1 MANIIGT
8 LSTAISGLYANNKAL
23 ETTSHNIANVNN
35 PYYVRQQVI
44 QTTSSY
50 KTLSN
55 SNFQIGT
62 GVDVQEIRQ
71 IRNEFLD
78 LKYREHSG
86 ALGFYNSRNEVLE
99 QVQGIMNEMSDEGL
113 QKVMGQFW
121 NKWDELSKD
130 PSNPTIRGLLKESA
144 EAVID
149 TVNHYSDHL
158 DDLQINLNN
167 TIKNKVEEVNDIAHR
182 IAEINVNIE
191 KYESNFITA
200 NDYRDER
207 NRLLDRLSE
216 LVDMDCYETESGV
229 VNVRVCD
236 RHIVL
241 DGNVNELKLKTNGS
255 SFFDIYWSDDD
266 TMVDIKDGEIAGVLG
281 SRGDVAKTIIGKNNG
296 TVKQKVDV
304 VIAVDLTTTDMTK
317 VNDII
322 NTYEEDMKKRG
333 LEPLFKFVT
342 FGDAP
347 ATEITANFQTDIT
360 ASFTT
365 QPEATENFNEVVNLV
380 KGMTFTDNSLK
391 ELVVI
396 SDESIGGDANTISL
410 ADAESYINDLKDLGI
425 STNIVSKE
433 KYRKLGDT
441 GEVGWEY
448 IADKTG
454 GSFIDIDKSIAGE
467 IGVELSELST
477 SNLSVMMGNVESFDE
492 IIPSI
497 KQKLNTFV
505 NTIARNINYIH
516 RQGFTLD
523 GNNGG
528 DFFVAADS
536 SLPIQAGNIK
546 LNPNLSEL
554 NNIAA
559 GDTALELG
567 NGKIA
572 SKINDLRDAYIFGS
586 LNSDDYFRDI
596 ISDIGVTAS
605 TTKSFLE
612 SKTMLRNEVDS
623 KRQAISSVSLDEEMT
638 DMLKFQHSYAANSR
652 VVNAVDEMLDR
663 IVNGLGVVGR

>member
-23 ETTSHNIANVNN
+23 ETTAHNIANVNN

-113 QKVMGQFW
+113 QKVMDQFW
-121 NKWDELSKD
+121 NSWDELSKD
-130 PSNPTIRGLLKESA
+130 PSNLTIRGLIKERA
-144 EAVID
+144 EALID

-158 DDLQINLNN
+158 DDLQVNLNN

-182 IAEINVNIE
+182 IAEINEKIK
-191 KYESNFITA
+191 KYESNFVTA

-216 LVDMDCYETESGV
+216 LVDMDCYETESGA
-229 VNVRVCD
+229 VNVRICD
-236 RHIVL
+236 RHIVMA
-241 DGNVNELKLKTNGS
+241 GNVNDLKLKTNGS

-266 TMVDIKDGEIAGVLG
+266 TMVDIQNGEIAGVLG
-281 SRGDVAKTIIGKNNG
+281 SRGNVAKTIIEKSNG

-333 LEPLFKFVT
+333 LEPVFKFVT

-347 ATEITANFQTDIT
+347 AKEITTDFQTDIT
-360 ASFTT
+360 ANFTT
-365 QPEATENFNEVVNLV
+365 QPEDAENFNEVVNLV
-380 KGMTFTDNSLK
+380 KGMTYSDNSLK

-396 SDESIGGDANTISL
+396 SDESIGGDGNVIDL
-410 ADAESYINDLKDLGI
+410 ADAQSYISDLKALGI
-425 STNIVSKE
+425 STNVVSKE

-448 IADKTG
+448 ITDKTG
-454 GSFIDIDKSIAGE
+454 GSFIDIDKSAAGE
-467 IGVELSELST
+467 LGVELSELST

-505 NTIARNINYIH
+505 NTLARNINYIH
-516 RQGFTLD
+516 KQGFTLD
-523 GNNGG
+523 GNPGE

-554 NNIAA
+554 NNIVA

-572 SKINDLRDAYIFGS
+572 AQINNLRDAYIFGS